1 MSDNTSVYMDW
12 GRTDVTDPADRRTLL
27 QRPERRRSLIAAAA
41 RAFSRAGF
49 AGTSLEDV
57 AAEAGVSRVLIYRH
71 FDSKAE
77 LYQAVLDDVG
87 NELMQATG
95 APDNLEPTSIAGLVQ
110 VARANPDGFRL
121 YFRHSEREPEFGE
134 HADSLRRAMSETAE
148 PYLREVLVDEAQLR
162 WATLLVPVAVIE
174 AV

>member
-1 MSDNTSVYMDW
+1 MPLLASHVGATVAAMYTSAYGIIGNTSVNMSDNTSVYMDW

-121 YFRHSEREPEFGE
+121 YFRH
-134 HADSLRRAMSETAE
+134 
-148 PYLREVLVDEAQLR
+148 
-162 WATLLVPVAVIE
+162 
-174 AV
+174 